1 VSDMYRLA
9 IGTYILVFLF
19 TVVHVAV
26 AHPSHNKPAASH
38 EAKRLAHGPPVTP
51 TGHID
56 YSGRSQRGQASYYAR
71 GFAGHKTASGTRFN
85 PRSDGAA
92 CKTLPL
98 GSIAMVTNLK
108 TNKSARVTVEDRGP
122 YAKGRLLDVAPQVA
136 DRLGIK
142 KSGVAPVIVT
152 PITVPQPDG
161 TIKLGAGAAGGAR

>member
-1 VSDMYRLA
+1 
-9 IGTYILVFLF
+9 
-19 TVVHVAV
+19 
-26 AHPSHNKPAASH
+26 
-38 EAKRLAHGPPVTP
+38 
-51 TGHID
+51 
-56 YSGRSQRGQASYYAR
+56 
-71 GFAGHKTASGTRFN
+71 
-85 PRSDGAA
+85 
-92 CKTLPL
+92 
-98 GSIAMVTNLK
+98 MVTNLK

>member
-1 VSDMYRLA
+1 
-9 IGTYILVFLF
+9 
-19 TVVHVAV
+19 
-26 AHPSHNKPAASH
+26 
-38 EAKRLAHGPPVTP
+38 
-51 TGHID
+51 
-56 YSGRSQRGQASYYAR
+56 
-71 GFAGHKTASGTRFN
+71 
-85 PRSDGAA
+85 
-92 CKTLPL
+92 L